1 MELNEIKRYALV
13 GLLVRINA
21 EKEKLQIATTKE
33 RKKEIQQRIE
43 RLSKQYDE
51 LLSDI
56 QTIPKERYWKKVSKP
71 IDKYNRMWYT
81 NSSKRNE
88 GMFWYQKKE
97 SVV

>member
-56 QTIPKERYWKKVSKP
+56 QTIPKERY
-71 IDKYNRMWYT
+71 
-81 NSSKRNE
+81 
-88 GMFWYQKKE
+88 
-97 SVV
+97 